1 MVATGSE
8 AVMEHD
14 GIAAL
19 VRLLKGSHMEA
30 WASATHTL
38 HRLCSSTPSVT
49 TTIMEAGE
57 SA

>member
-1 MVATGSE
+1 
-8 AVMEHD
+8 MEHD